1 MVDML
6 IRFSSNDIENLNG
19 LWDVRFHR
27 VSFAA
32 YWTRQLCILWR
43 QWGGELFRR
52 LESPVV
58 DEVQSEVDHA
68 KEYVFE
74 GL

>member
-1 MVDML
+1 MVEIL
-6 IRFSSNDIENLNG
+6 IRFSSNDIENLND
-19 LWDVRFHR
+19 LWDERFHR
-27 VSFAA
+27 ISFAA
-32 YWTRQLCILWR
+32 YWTRQLAYYGE
-43 QWGGELFRR
+43 WGGELFRR

-68 KEYVFE
+68 KACVFE